1 MFVIAIVGWNSAPS
15 RIAVHFGAGG
25 QVDRYGGKVEGL
37 LLIPLIAGAVY
48 VGGYLIQD
56 LVSGSP
62 QVISSYIL
70 FRFAYL
76 ITLAAAYVAI
86 QLYARGFKVSVGA
99 IVFPVV
105 VLDMLVT
112 VNFLWHAIGAS
123 HAG

>member
-1 MFVIAIVGWNSAPS
+1 MFAIAVVGWNSAPS

-25 QVDRYGGKVEGL
+25 HVDRYGGKVEGL

-56 LVSGSP
+56 LVAGNP

-76 ITLAAAYVAI
+76 ITLAAAYGAI

-99 IVFPVV
+99 IVLPVV
-105 VLDMLVT
+105 ALDMLVT